1 MDGRECENNSY
12 MEDGKKVGK
21 EGHRKFSITLDN
33 YLPFLSLITAPAAH
47 PLLPLS
53 SAFRK
58 KQRAFIELHLKL
70 NTESI

>member
-33 YLPFLSLITAPAAH
+33 YLPFFKFNYCPCCPSIIA
-47 PLLPLS
+47 S
-53 SAFRK
+53 QFRV
-58 KQRAFIELHLKL
+58 
-70 NTESI
+70 